1 MKRAVLI
8 LSIVAI
14 LLLIVG
20 SFMFGSAV
28 ASIAAQCAQTTDPT
42 AQQQCTQQAGVQQA
56 GSTLLAVSLISLGG
70 LASFV
75 AWIMGLI
82 KTAQVKA
89 WGWFVAVLLVSPL
102 GSLIYG
108 IAGPDKG
115 PEQASY
121 APPGYGPSG
130 YPPTR

>member
-8 LSIVAI
+8 LSIVAM

-20 SFMFGSAV
+20 TFMFFGSV
-28 ASIAAQCAQTTDPT
+28 ASAASQCAQITDPA
-42 AQQQCTQQAGVQQA
+42 AQQQCAQQAGTQQAGSIALGFLVL
-56 GSTLLAVSLISLGG
+56 GLGG
-70 LASFV
+70 LATTI
-75 AWIMGLI
+75 AWVLGLI

-108 IAGPDKG
+108 IAGPDS
-115 PEQASY
+115 PPAPPSY
-121 APPGYGPSG
+121 APQGYAAPG
-130 YPPTR
+130 YPPNR